1 MIKKSKIKFHLSF
14 FFILGIFILQPLS
27 IYGEIKVNNGKVTFI
42 NESGKV
48 DELIKKT
55 ASILGVKVFTYGDYS
70 YVEDINITSGS
81 FEHLINH
88 LMSGSK
94 YIIKKTNNDLNIYTK
109 SSQNYLD
116 DIKILHN
123 VKYISTST
131 ILDNIDKFDLNTKI
145 VEISKTSSLIIS
157 GKVND
162 VIDTVDL
169 INTLDKTENIFTVEL
184 LVVEYFHQ
192 DGFKWGIDITNGSY
206 GNFDSGSFNPG
217 AANGNIDLTYN
228 LGGAANQAFKLNLQ
242 ALVEKSSAKIYQNP
256 RLSTLDGQAASIDI
270 SEDKYVQLQAAS
282 INGLTT
288 RLQKLTAGIKLDITP
303 TSYTDSMIKLDLN
316 GTISE
321 FVPFTSEG
329 EYSIETREI
338 STTINMEDRQTLII
352 GGIIKEEE
360 LRSKGGIPL
369 LKDIPLIGNLFSR
382 KQNRTATIETV
393 IYVTVY
399 KKNPFSNNRNVLFD
413 DNKLKNSINIKTN

>member
-1 MIKKSKIKFHLSF
+1 MNKTSKIKFHLSF
-14 FFILGIFILQPLS
+14 FFILGIFLLKPIN
-27 IYGEIKVNNGKVTFI
+27 IFGEIKVNNGKVTFI

-70 YVEDINITSGS
+70 YVENINITSGS
-81 FEHLINH
+81 FDNLINH

-94 YIIKKTNNDLNIYTK
+94 YIIKKTNNDWNVYTK

-116 DIKILHN
+116 DIKFLHKT
-123 VKYISTST
+123 KYISTST
-131 ILDNIDKFDLNTKI
+131 ILDNIHKFDLNTKI
-145 VEISKTSSLIIS
+145 VEISKSGSLIIS

-169 INTLDKTENIFTVEL
+169 INTLDTAKDIFTVEL

-206 GNFDSGSFNPG
+206 GNFDSSSFTPG

-228 LGGAANQAFKLNLQ
+228 LGAA
-242 ALVEKSSAKIYQNP
+242 AKIYQNP
-256 RLSTLDGQAASIDI
+256 RLSTQDGNAASIDI
-270 SEDKYVQLQAAS
+270 TEDKYVQLQAAS
-282 INGLTT
+282 MNGLTT
-288 RLQKLTAGIKLDITP
+288 TLKKLTAGIKLNITP
-303 TSYTDSMIKLDLN
+303 SSISGSMIDLTLK

-329 EYSIETREI
+329 EYAIESREI
-338 STTINMEDRQTLII
+338 NTKIEMEDRQTLII
-352 GGIIKEEE
+352 GGLIKEEDI
-360 LRSKGGIPL
+360 RSKGGIPL

-382 KQNRTATIETV
+382 KLNRTATIETV

-413 DNKLKNSINIKTN
+413 DNKLKNSININTN